1 MPKFIKFDVNKGDS
15 ITITKITF
23 QGAKALTEED
33 FNTIIANKET
43 DVYFT
48 WFFGRN
54 DGEMDFEQLEFDSS
68 RIRDLYLQN
77 GYLDAKVTAAFSKV
91 DFNTNTANIEYT
103 IIEGV
108 QYKVNNT
115 IIYLDEKILNVDDL
129 YPELQLKKEEIFNIS
144 KLRKDQEYIKTQVAN
159 KGYAYTNVKFDIK
172 PNKKERTVDL
182 IYNVIPG
189 DKVYINDVI
198 ISGNS
203 RTLDRVIRRNVY
215 LAPKDLYSLTDF
227 KDSQNALKRT
237 GFFDSVTLKKQRLSS
252 DKMNLLVEVK
262 EAATGNLT
270 VGGGYGS
277 YDGFLINLGI
287 NDKNILGSGLNL
299 GFSIEHS
306 SKKNNYTISLS
317 NPAIKDSVYSG
328 NANIH
333 QNEILSEDQLP
344 INYTA
349 YSACFRREAGSY
361 GKDTR
366 GFLRVHQFN
375 KVELVKFVKP
385 ENSYKELEKL
395 VGQAEA
401 ILQSLGLKYR
411 VIELCTGDLS
421 FAAAK
426 CYDLEL
432 WAPGEEK
439 WLEVSSCSNF
449 EDFQARRGN
458 IRYRRNSDKQ
468 VEFVHT
474 LNGSGVATPRLL
486 VALLETYQ
494 NKDGTIAIPKPLQ
507 PYFGNEVID

>member
-1 MPKFIKFDVNKGDS
+1 MLSIDIIRNNPKEVEKGLARKGEKLLISEIIK
-15 ITITKITF
+15 
-23 QGAKALTEED
+23 
-33 FNTIIANKET
+33 
-43 DVYFT
+43 
-48 WFFGRN
+48 
-54 DGEMDFEQLEFDSS
+54 
-68 RIRDLYLQN
+68 
-77 GYLDAKVTAAFSKV
+77 
-91 DFNTNTANIEYT
+91 
-103 IIEGV
+103 
-108 QYKVNNT
+108 
-115 IIYLDEKILNVDDL
+115 LDESYRSDLAQANEMRAERNVASDKIARA
-129 YPELQLKKEEIFNIS
+129 KKLGENSDKAINAMRKLSQQIKVLEE
-144 KLRKDQEYIKTQVAN
+144 KTQSCKN
-159 KGYAYTNVKFDIK
+159 ELDQLLLGL
-172 PNKKERTVDL
+172 PN
-182 IYNVIPG
+182 IPHESVPEG
-189 DKVYINDVI
+189 KDEKNNQLVREW
-198 ISGNS
+198 GE
-203 RTLDRVIRRNVY
+203 TLDRDFNIIAHLELGKALSLFDFERG
-215 LAPKDLYSLTDF
+215 AKISGSGFPLY
-227 KDSQNALKRT
+227 T
-237 GFFDSVTLKKQRLSS
+237 GKGAKLER
-252 DKMNLLVEVK
+252 
-262 EAATGNLT
+262 A
-270 VGGGYGS
+270 
-277 YDGFLINLGI
+277 LINFMLDFQTEQHGYKEI
-287 NDKNILGSGLNL
+287 FPPFVVRPESAVTTGQLPKLADDMYAS
-299 GFSIEHS
+299 E
-306 SKKNNYTISLS
+306 
-317 NPAIKDSVYSG
+317 KDDLWLIPTAEVPLT
-328 NANIH
+328 NIH

-395 VGQAEA
+395 VGHAEA

-494 NKDGTIAIPKPLQ
+494 NKDGTIAIPEPLQ
-507 PYFGNEVID
+507 PYFGNEVLD